1 MPNISFPEDVESHL
15 RRIDSCLTLTNTYTS
30 TYPPARQASG
40 SSSRAGSLD
49 RQKKRANMGY
59 AEGNHR
65 RRQGTIQKYLN
76 HELSLSYMSLVIT
89 ICFFISGLV
98 DSVAFNSWNCFVN
111 MQTGNTVFAALGLGG
126 LPKASHGQQYYK
138 SLTAI
143 GSFCLGALFF
153 SALHRYPTGL
163 SSQPTSRRR
172 WIFVVSFL
180 LQTVLMIIPAILV
193 TLDLVSNQ
201 PFVPGSFSSGSS
213 SSGSNNNGGTGTG
226 TGAGRTGTTTGTLMT
241 NFLDLC
247 PVALLSFQAAGQTT
261 LSRLLAVLDMPTI
274 VLSALYFDFT
284 ADCYSLRQS
293 WRSSSGVWDFVSVQ
307 QKKQGKR
314 FCCIVALFTGGI
326 TGGEMYKS
334 QAGMAGALWTAA
346 GLKMVIV
353 MGWLFWPEE
362 LEGGWEGGEDE
373 GEDIGDERERE
384 RLPR

>member
-1 MPNISFPEDVESHL
+1 MPNISFPEDVESNL
-15 RRIDSCLTLTNTYTS
+15 RQIDSCLTLTNTYTS

-59 AEGNHR
+59 AESNHR
-65 RRQGTIQKYLN
+65 RRQGTVQKYLN
-76 HELSLSYMSLVIT
+76 HELRSSYTSLVIT

-153 SALHRYPTGL
+153 SALHRYPMGL

-172 WIFVVSFL
+172 WILVVSFL

-193 TLDLVSNQ
+193 TLNLVSNQ
-201 PFVPGSFSSGSS
+201 PFVPGSFSSGSN
-213 SSGSNNNGGTGTG
+213 SSGSNNNSGTDTVAGT
-226 TGAGRTGTTTGTLMT
+226 AGTTTGTLMT

-247 PVALLSFQAAGQTT
+247 PAALLSFQAAGQMT

-362 LEGGWEGGEDE
+362 LEGGGEGGEGDDTGDE
-373 GEDIGDERERE
+373 RERERE

>member
-1 MPNISFPEDVESHL
+1 
-15 RRIDSCLTLTNTYTS
+15 
-30 TYPPARQASG
+30 
-40 SSSRAGSLD
+40 
-49 RQKKRANMGY
+49 MGCTD
-59 AEGNHR
+59 NPH
-65 RRQGTIQKYLN
+65 RQGTIQKYLSR
-76 HELSLSYMSLVIT
+76 ELRASYMGLVIT

-98 DSVAFNSWNCFVN
+98 DSVAFNSWSCFVN

-163 SSQPTSRRR
+163 SEQPCSRRR
-172 WIFVVSFL
+172 WIFIVSFS
-180 LQTVLMIIPAILV
+180 LQTALMIIPAILV
-193 TLDLVSNQ
+193 TLNLVSNQ

-213 SSGSNNNGGTGTG
+213 NNNSGS
-226 TGAGRTGTTTGTLMT
+226 GTLT

-284 ADCYSLRQS
+284 ADLYSLRQA
-293 WRSSSGVWDFVSVQ
+293 WRKSSSLWEFASVQ
-307 QKKQGKR
+307 QKRQGQR
-314 FCCIVALFTGGI
+314 LLCIIALCTGGI

-334 QAGMAGALWTAA
+334 FGGHGWSFVDRRRVEDAHRYGMAVLGR
-346 GLKMVIV
+346 G
-353 MGWLFWPEE
+353 
-362 LEGGWEGGEDE
+362 
-373 GEDIGDERERE
+373 RR
-384 RLPR
+384 